1 MNRKESIERIVY
13 ALKQGGNAEPFLY
26 NELNNAQD
34 DYLKLRDAKSN
45 GCCHEMSIREI
56 LAYDELIMEAHGG
69 LMNLQYA
76 RDAYCQILEDERT
89 LKPEVEDEYE
99 LSDEDIASAEP
110 QETWP
115 YDYCRHLDPT
125 CGYGPPLT
133 DCDFQSGRCIRP
145 CADAEPKHVI
155 EDYPGD
161 DYE

>member
-13 ALKQGGNAEPFLY
+13 ALKQGGNAGEYLY
-26 NELNNAQD
+26 RDLNYAQD
-34 DYLKLRDAKSN
+34 DYLDLRDAKSN
-45 GCCHEMSIREI
+45 GCCSNMSIREI
-56 LAYDELIMEAHGG
+56 LAYDETVMEAHGG
-69 LMNLQYA
+69 LMNIQYA
-76 RDAYCQILEDERT
+76 YTAYNQL
-89 LKPEVEDEYE
+89 LPEVEEAPE

-115 YDYCRHLDPT
+115 MDYCRHLDPT

-145 CADAEPKHVI
+145 SADAEPKHVI
-155 EDYPGD
+155 DDYPGD